1 MHGSKNAVR
10 RLSLAA
16 LISWLVVLALFA
28 PARAVAQTQSFAAWL
43 EDFRRE
49 ALQSEIRE
57 VTLDAAFVGIEPIP
71 RIIELDRRQPE
82 VTQTFSDY
90 IRARVTSDLVA
101 EGRAALER
109 HQSLLE
115 AVGDRYGVPPRFIVA
130 LWGVETRYGKH
141 TGGYP
146 VIGALA
152 TLAHDARRASYF
164 RRELLNA
171 LRILDEGHISPGRM
185 KGSWAGAMG
194 QNQFMPSSF
203 LTFAV
208 DHDQDGRRDIWT
220 TLADVFAST
229 ANYLARSGWKRGH
242 TWGREARLPAGFDP
256 ALVGRKVTRTLAQW
270 QALGVRRADGR
281 DLPVRELP
289 ASVIL
294 PGGDGGPAFLVY
306 HNYGTILKWNRSDYF
321 GVSVGFLAD
330 RIGAQ

>member
-10 RLSLAA
+10 LLSLAA
-16 LISWLVVLALFA
+16 LICWLVCVSLFA
-28 PARAVAQTQSFAAWL
+28 PTRAAAQTQSFTAWL
-43 EDFRRE
+43 EEFRRE
-49 ALQSEIRE
+49 ALAHEIRPG
-57 VTLDAAFVGIEPIP
+57 TLDAAFAGIEPIA

-82 VTQTFSDY
+82 VTQTFAEY

-109 HQSLLE
+109 HRALLE
-115 AVGDRYGVPPRFIVA
+115 AVGGRYGVPPRFIVA

-171 LRILDEGHISPGRM
+171 LRILDDGHISPGRM

-208 DHDQDGRRDIWT
+208 DHDEDGRRDIWT
-220 TLADVFAST
+220 TLPDVFAST
-229 ANYLARSGWKRGH
+229 ANYLARSGWKPGQ
-242 TWGREARLPAGFDP
+242 TWGREVSLPAGFDL
-256 ALVGRKVTRTLAQW
+256 ALVGRKITRPLAEW
-270 QALGVRRADGR
+270 QGLGVRRADGR
-281 DLPVRELP
+281 GLPTRDLP

-294 PGGDGGPAFLVY
+294 PGGEDGPAFLVY

-330 RIGAQ
+330 RIGAE

>member
-1 MHGSKNAVR
+1 MHGSKNAVL

-28 PARAVAQTQSFAAWL
+28 PARAVAQTQSFSAWL

-57 VTLDAAFVGIEPIP
+57 VTLDAAFAGIEPIP

-82 VTQTFSDY
+82 VTQTFAEY
-90 IRARVTSDLVA
+90 IRARVTPDLVA

-109 HQSLLE
+109 HRTLLD

-141 TGGYP
+141 TGDYP

-164 RRELLNA
+164 RSELLNA

-229 ANYLARSGWKRGH
+229 ANYLARSGWKPGH

-270 QALGVRRADGR
+270 QALGVRRVDGR
-281 DLPVRELP
+281 DLPVRELS

-306 HNYGTILKWNRSDYF
+306 HNYGTILRWNHSDYF